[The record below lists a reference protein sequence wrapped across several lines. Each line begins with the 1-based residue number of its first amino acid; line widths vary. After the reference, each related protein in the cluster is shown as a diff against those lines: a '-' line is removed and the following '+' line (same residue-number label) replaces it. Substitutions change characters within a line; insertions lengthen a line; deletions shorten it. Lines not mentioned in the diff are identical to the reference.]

1 MSSLKENAGVW
12 ITILLLLDVG
22 LLLAVALLYRQWSL
36 LRRNVNILKRGVEG
50 ESLLEKVASQ
60 AAEIREIHRRLDR
73 EAEEKDYLARVLA
86 GAVQRVAL
94 VRYDAFEDMGG
105 QLSFSLALL
114 DEHGDGVVISSIY
127 GRNEDRVYAK
137 AVKGGV
143 SSHALSPEEE
153 EAVRRALSVKPPFVG
168 GERRPRRKVFDVA
181 EQGLREE
188 ES

>member
-1 MSSLKENAGVW
+1 MDSLKENAGVW

-22 LLLAVALLYRQWSL
+22 LLLAVAVLFRQWSL
-36 LRRNVNILKRGVEG
+36 LRRNINILKRGADG

-60 AAEIREIHRRLDR
+60 ASEIREIHRRLDQH
-73 EAEEKDYLARVLA
+73 AEEKDYLARVLA

-114 DEHGDGVVISSIY
+114 DERGDGVVISSIY

-137 AVKGGV
+137 AVKGGM

-153 EAVRRALSVKPPFVG
+153 EAVRRALTGKPPFMG
-168 GERRPRRKVFDVA
+168 GGRRARKKVFDVT
-181 EQGLREE
+181 EGYSQEE
-188 ES
+188 EA

>member
-1 MSSLKENAGVW
+1 MDSLKENAGTW
-12 ITILLLLDVG
+12 IAILLLLDLG
-22 LLLAVALLYRQWSL
+22 LILVVAVLFRQWSL
-36 LRRNVNILKRGVEG
+36 LRRNIGILRRGAEG
-50 ESLLEKVASQ
+50 ENLLEKVASNTV
-60 AAEIREIHRRLDR
+60 EIRELHRRLDQQ
-73 EAEEKDYLARVLA
+73 ADEKDYLARVLA

-153 EAVRRALSVKPPFVG
+153 EAVRRAMTSKPPFMG
-168 GERRPRRKVFDVA
+168 GGRRPRRKVFDIGDVYP
-181 EQGLREE
+181 GEE
-188 ES
+188 ET